1 MTIDKKV
8 EEFRKEFGLT
18 DSVLYQNAE
27 PEEKVEWADL
37 VEHYEAS
44 LREVEEEA
52 KKEIGKQ
59 LSVATKGAV
68 EYSKD
73 YRFSSLESAIKES
86 PEAYETLK
94 KLEDSMTQVIL
105 LEIKLKS

>member
-1 MTIDKKV
+1 MTIAKKV

-52 KKEIGKQ
+52 KKEMMEWHNKERNALIEHRN
-59 LSVATKGAV
+59 AV
-68 EYSKD
+68 QSYD
-73 YRFSSLESAIKES
+73 NSL
-86 PEAYETLK
+86 
-94 KLEDSMTQVIL
+94 
-105 LEIKLKS
+105 